1 MNKKNGEVL
10 KSRIDFVCLIS
21 VTNAMPNGDPNYTNG
36 QPRRDSQSHGYISQE
51 CIKSKIRKA
60 ARLLGENI
68 LYQPEADSSD
78 GFTCIKDRLL
88 SYGPVS
94 DVVAN
99 KKNKNLNEAVPS
111 ICENWYDIR
120 LFGCTIPFQGKGSI
134 GVTGP
139 VTMSIAKTVSPINVS
154 EIRIIKGA
162 NFEAKKDANGD
173 DISGMSSDRMGVRNV
188 VDFGLYV
195 IKGSISPYQAE
206 RTGMTDQDAVILKEA
221 LIHLFDDD
229 ASSARP
235 AGSMNVEQL
244 YWWDHSAEN
253 CKMPKVSPQQMY
265 SSVIIEEKDPDQF
278 PRSMADYTIS
288 HVNYRGVVKPD
299 IYLNEVPVTV

>member
-1 MNKKNGEVL
+1 MV
-10 KSRIDFVCLIS
+10 S
-21 VTNAMPNGDPNYTNG
+21 VTNAMPNGDPNHANG
-36 QPRRDSQSHGYISQE
+36 QPRIDSRSFGYISQE

-68 LYQPEADSSD
+68 LYQPETDSSD
-78 GFTCIKDRLL
+78 GFNCIKDRLL
-88 SYGPVS
+88 DYGPVNDIVS
-94 DVVAN
+94 N
-99 KKNKNLNEAVPS
+99 KKLKNLNEAVPFV
-111 ICENWYDIR
+111 CENWYDIR
-120 LFGCTIPFQGKGSI
+120 LFGCTIPFQGRGSI

-154 EIRIIKGA
+154 EIRIVKSA
-162 NFEAKKDANGD
+162 NFESKKDANGED
-173 DISGMSSDRMGVRNV
+173 TIGMSSDRMGVRNV

-206 RTGMTDQDAVILKEA
+206 RTGMTDLDAAILKKA

-235 AGSMNVEQL
+235 AGSMNVERL

-253 CKMPKVSPQQMY
+253 CKMPKVSAKQMY
-265 SSVIIEEKDPDQF
+265 DSVNIKEKDPDQL
-278 PRSMADYTIS
+278 PRSMDDYFIS
-288 HVNYRGVVKPD
+288 HVNYRGIVKPD
-299 IYLNEVPVTV
+299 IYSGEAPETE